1 MPGKFRREDFRYDP
15 LRDVML
21 CPQGEELRF
30 MGVYPGHKGKG
41 RELDYRHYE
50 RYDCSGCPLKSK
62 CSNGNGRRLKVPV
75 SKAATASESQS
86 SMAPTPQEATVPTD
100 PLSVPMAKK
109 ETTEGPKAPKAS
121 ITDPEARLMMGG
133 GSQKRIE
140 PSYNADLTVTRHGV
154 IVSQFLTN
162 ATTDHDHLKKA
173 LPFVVATLGRPDA
186 WTGDTHYATYANL
199 LLTDQAGV
207 TLYVPMKS
215 LEREEGGKF
224 TAADFRHDPRKDV
237 LICPGGK
244 ELYKMGHYGEKEG
257 NPYDM
262 YRRGNCSDCALKAR
276 CTNGKGRV
284 VCVGIAHHLLPALEK
299 RMKEFGERLQRFRR
313 QTVEPANS
321 HIKQHGL
328 GRLHVRRLARCGV
341 VLTLAC
347 IAHNLMKWKAR
358 EAARAIAR
366 AS

>member
-1 MPGKFRREDFRYDP
+1 
-15 LRDVML
+15 
-21 CPQGEELRF
+21 
-30 MGVYPGHKGKG
+30 
-41 RELDYRHYE
+41 
-50 RYDCSGCPLKSK
+50 
-62 CSNGNGRRLKVPV
+62 
-75 SKAATASESQS
+75 
-86 SMAPTPQEATVPTD
+86 
-100 PLSVPMAKK
+100 
-109 ETTEGPKAPKAS
+109 
-121 ITDPEARLMMGG
+121 MMGG

-207 TLYVPMKS
+207 TLYAPMKS

-237 LICPGGK
+237 LVCPGGK
-244 ELYKMGHYGEKEG
+244 ELYKMGHYGEKEAR
-257 NPYDM
+257 PYDV
-262 YRRGNCSDCALKAR
+262 YRRGDCSDCALKAC
-276 CTNGKGRV
+276 CTNGKGRLV
-284 VCVGIAHHLLPALEK
+284 WVGIAHNLLPALEK

-313 QTVEPANS
+313 QTVEPANA

-328 GRLHVRRLARCGV
+328 GRLHVRGLTRCGV

-358 EAARAIAR
+358 EAARALKR